1 MNSSYALIGSF
12 GPSINAS
19 PQASPLSYV
28 ALSGLDSGFINTL
41 GSGSGLVGPDSA
53 QAQLFSAQY
62 CAFNPEG
69 WNGVCEYLSK
79 DTKRGGYPNTVQ
91 QCNGPSGS
99 CFGPGVGSALTKGQV
114 LIRNTAS
121 EKYLKAMSGN
131 CKRDYEPYDPT
142 VAGSPLVS
150 RWSPMGNACG
160 TSGNCNSAN
169 KCIPIYGV
177 DPKTIDNDPVMNK
190 VLAQPWIAMDIL
202 VNIYN
207 HASRSGE
214 LQNLTGTKLYKFFM
228 TDDFQQIVASK
239 MYKV

>member
-1 MNSSYALIGSF
+1 
-12 GPSINAS
+12 
-19 PQASPLSYV
+19 
-28 ALSGLDSGFINTL
+28 
-41 GSGSGLVGPDSA
+41 
-53 QAQLFSAQY
+53 
-62 CAFNPEG
+62 
-69 WNGVCEYLSK
+69 
-79 DTKRGGYPNTVQ
+79 
-91 QCNGPSGS
+91 
-99 CFGPGVGSALTKGQV
+99 
-114 LIRNTAS
+114 
-121 EKYLKAMSGN
+121 
-131 CKRDYEPYDPT
+131 
-142 VAGSPLVS
+142 
-150 RWSPMGNACG
+150 MGNACG